1 MYPFTFEVCYY
12 DLEDQ
17 KAHTGGFLF
26 ADSYGEAAEKIAQYF
41 CEDLERIE
49 RLYQLE
55 EKMVL
60 EVPRELNICEIL
72 NAFEQ
77 YNQEVF

>member
-26 ADSYGEAAEKIAQYF
+26 ADSYGEAAAKIAQYF
-41 CEDLERIE
+41 GEDLERI
-49 RLYQLE
+49 
-55 EKMVL
+55 
-60 EVPRELNICEIL
+60 
-72 NAFEQ
+72 
-77 YNQEVF
+77 